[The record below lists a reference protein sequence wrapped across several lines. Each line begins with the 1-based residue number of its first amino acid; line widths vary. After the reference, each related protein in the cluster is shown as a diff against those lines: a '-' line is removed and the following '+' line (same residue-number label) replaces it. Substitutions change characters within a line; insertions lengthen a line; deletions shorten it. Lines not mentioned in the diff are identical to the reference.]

1 MQRQQHQKSNSK
13 WWLIALVVIL
23 VAVGGYFVGKA
34 MNGGSENGSTA
45 SNASSSTSS
54 AKRSVSEDA
63 ASSDSISGRHTSMM
77 SRHSGMMSDRSS
89 MMNDDRSSGK
99 NNDTTTAVGPYSVS
113 TESMNA
119 IGSFQYRG
127 VNVPASLDL
136 SFNNQSGAGT
146 ATFTWRGPDGSQPA
160 VYNVMYEE
168 IPTTPIRVFGA
179 SNNAVRTVKVNT
191 RIHIEG
197 LKSGGSSEIDTA
209 GDLYAF
215 KNRDGGISIA
225 TPNYAGNVEPDEYD
239 VMQEIVHR

>member
-197 LKSGGSSEIDTA
+197 LKSGDSSEIDTA

>member
-127 VNVPASLDL
+127 VNVPAALDL

-197 LKSGGSSEIDTA
+197 LKSGDSSEIDTA

>member
-127 VNVPASLDL
+127 VNVTASLDL

-197 LKSGGSSEIDTA
+197 LKSGDSSEIDTA

>member
-1 MQRQQHQKSNSK
+1 MQRQQHQRSNSK

-34 MNGGSENGSTA
+34 MNGGSA

-54 AKRSVSEDA
+54 AKRSDSEDA
-63 ASSDSISGRHTSMM
+63 ASSNSTSGRHSSMM
-77 SRHSGMMSDRSS
+77 SRYSGMISDHSS

-119 IGSFQYRG
+119 VSSFQYRG
-127 VNVPASLDL
+127 VNVPASLTL
-136 SFNNQSGAGT
+136 SFNDTSGAGT
-146 ATFTWRGPDGSQPA
+146 ATFVWRRGADDARSE

-168 IPTTPIRVFGA
+168 IPTTPIRVFSA

-197 LKSGGSSEIDTA
+197 LKSGDSSEIDTA